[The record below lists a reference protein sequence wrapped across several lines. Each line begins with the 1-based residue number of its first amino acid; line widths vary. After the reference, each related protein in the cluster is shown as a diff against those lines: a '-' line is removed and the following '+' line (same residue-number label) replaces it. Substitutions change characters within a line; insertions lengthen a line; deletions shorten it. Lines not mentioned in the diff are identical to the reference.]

1 MDDQL
6 RFCAIVGA
14 KESLIKAKRIIQ
26 KNRFNFTQEDEDDL
40 CMKVEECIQMFIKYA
55 RNN

>member
-6 RFCAIVGA
+6 RFCALVGA
-14 KESLIKAKRIIQ
+14 KESLIIAKRIIQ
-26 KNRFNFTQEDEDDL
+26 KNRFNFTKKDEEDL
-40 CMKVEECIQMFIKYA
+40 CMKVEECIQMFSKYA

>member
-6 RFCAIVGA
+6 RFCTIVGA

-26 KNRFNFTQEDEDDL
+26 KNRFNFTQKDEDDL
-40 CMKVEECIQMFIKYA
+40 CMKVEECIQMFTKYA

>member
-6 RFCAIVGA
+6 RFCALVGA
-14 KESLIKAKRIIQ
+14 KESLILAKRIIQ
-26 KNRFNFTQEDEDDL
+26 KNRFNFTEKDEEDL
-40 CMKVEECIQMFIKYA
+40 CMKVEECIQMFLKYA